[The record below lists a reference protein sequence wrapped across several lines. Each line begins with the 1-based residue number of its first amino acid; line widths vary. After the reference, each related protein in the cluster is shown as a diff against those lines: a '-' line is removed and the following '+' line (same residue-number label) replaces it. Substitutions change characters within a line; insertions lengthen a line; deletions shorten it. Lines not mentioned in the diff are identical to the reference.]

1 MDVYV
6 FRLKAF
12 RYKLTEK
19 IKFYVQIFKG
29 CFFVVALFTPAHQ
42 SLQIACGNPYI
53 LAKGMPLRAGK
64 LQERTP
70 LVGGKPPQLVL

>member
-29 CFFVVALFTPAHQ
+29 CFFVVALFTPADQ
-42 SLQIACGNPYI
+42 SLQASRGSADI
-53 LAKGMPLRAGK
+53 LAYRMPFGSRK
-64 LQERTP
+64 LQ
-70 LVGGKPPQLVL
+70 QS

>member
-6 FRLKAF
+6 FRLEAF
-12 RYKLTEK
+12 RYKFAEK
-19 IKFYVQIFKG
+19 IQLYVQVLKG
-29 CFFVVALFTPAHQ
+29 GLLVIALFAPAHQ

-70 LVGGKPPQLVL
+70 LVGGKPP